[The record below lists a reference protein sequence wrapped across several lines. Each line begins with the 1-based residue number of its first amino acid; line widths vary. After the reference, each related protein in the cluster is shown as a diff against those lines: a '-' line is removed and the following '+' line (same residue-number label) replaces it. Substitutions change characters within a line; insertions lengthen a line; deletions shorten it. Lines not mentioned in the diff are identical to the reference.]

1 MKALMK
7 KSVPFVFV
15 LSSVAV
21 AAGVITKEAVNAKV
35 GALASAY
42 NNDTTN
48 IQIVFTDLN
57 VDSIRALDFGVKGS
71 VYKKGTQNT
80 LNLKLEGLQYHYGNG
95 ENPVLTGKL
104 TGQLDLV
111 TAFGQSFLNSAGAD
125 FEDLVKNSAA
135 NFGQSYGDALTV
147 QAKLLDL
154 TKDEAGN
161 VVSAKVAVQGV
172 VDFSKLPATMKI
184 EDVEFKSFQLEMSI
198 NRSGVAGALK
208 TILNPQNKSFSEDQP
223 GMKEAI
229 EKLLNDDSQAY
240 AQINGIMQWLNQVAE
255 ELVNQKAQ
263 Q

>member
-7 KSVPFVFV
+7 KAVPFVFV

-35 GALASAY
+35 AALATAY
-42 NNDTTN
+42 NNDNTN
-48 IQIVFTDLN
+48 IQVVFTDLN
-57 VDSIRALDFGVKGS
+57 VDAVRALDFGVKGS
-71 VYKKGTQNT
+71 VYKKGNQNT
-80 LNLKLEGLQYHYGNG
+80 LDLKLEGLQYHYGNG

-104 TGQLDLV
+104 TGQMDLV
-111 TAFGQSFLNSAGAD
+111 TAFGQSFLNSAGSD

-135 NFGQSYGDALTV
+135 TFGQSYGDALTV
-147 QAKLLDL
+147 DAKLLDL
-154 TKDEAGN
+154 TKDQAGN

-172 VDFSKLPATMKI
+172 VDFSKLPATLKV

-198 NRSGVAGALK
+198 NRSGVAGAFK
-208 TILNPQNKSFSEDQP
+208 TILNPQNKSFSSDQP

-229 EKLLNDDSQAY
+229 EKLLNEDAQAY
-240 AQINGIMQWLNQVAE
+240 AQINEILKWLNDMADG
-255 ELVNQKAQ
+255 LVNQKAQ